1 MNVYEIVTER
11 IISQMEQG
19 VVPWHKSWMDVRSG
33 AFNRVSKRSYSLL
46 NQMLLSH
53 KGEYATFR
61 QWSGLG
67 GHVKKG
73 AKAEMVVFWKLY
85 KTTEMDDS
93 GELREKT
100 RPVLRYYNVFHISDV
115 EGVDPLPTDGLHDT
129 DPIPEAEK
137 IFHDYVCREH
147 IGLEIELSN
156 EAYYSPARDVIHL
169 PDIRQYEN
177 AADYYGIVFHESAHS
192 TGHASR
198 LGRFGDMTGI
208 APFGSPDYSKE
219 ELVAELGSAAI
230 LNTLGLETTDTFNE
244 SAAYIQ
250 NWIRV
255 LKDDTRFII
264 SASSKA
270 DKAVNYILGR
280 EAGVA

>member
-1 MNVYEIVTER
+1 MNMYEIVTER

-19 VVPWHKSWMDVRSG
+19 VVPWHKSWTDVRSG
-33 AFNRVSKRSYSLL
+33 AYNRVSRKSYSLL
-46 NQMLLSH
+46 NQMLLSR

-67 GHVKKG
+67 GYVRKG
-73 AKAEMVVFWKLY
+73 AKAEMVVFWKIY
-85 KTTEMDDS
+85 KTTETDDS
-93 GELREKT
+93 GEPKEKT
-100 RPVLRYYNVFHISDV
+100 RPVLRYYNIFHISDV
-115 EGVDPLPTDGLHDT
+115 DGVDPLPTDGLHDT

-137 IFHDYVCREH
+137 IFHDYIGREH

-169 PDIRQYEN
+169 PDIRQYDN
-177 AADYYGIVFHESAHS
+177 ANAYYSVAFHEACHS
-192 TGHASR
+192 TGHKLR
-198 LGRFGDMTGI
+198 LARFPVDAPI
-208 APFGSPDYSKE
+208 APFGSADYSKE

-230 LNTLGLETTDTFNE
+230 LSRLGLETDDTFHE

-250 NWIRV
+250 NWISV
-255 LKDDTRFII
+255 LKNDTHLIV

-270 DKAVNYILGR
+270 DKAVKMVLEGN
-280 EAGVA
+280 AA